1 MSDQIDRYNY
11 PTTIYSG
18 AGARHKIPDIL
29 KDAGKSHPL
38 IVTDRGIASLPICAE
53 MRRIVSDAG
62 MMNDTYSDIF
72 GNPTKHQVVGGVNA
86 YRKYDC
92 DSIIAFGGGAAIDV
106 AKAIAVMINHP
117 GDLFDYED
125 TSRGK
130 PITKEIPF
138 TVSVPTTAGTG
149 SEAGRSAV
157 VSDDD
162 TKRKKIIFAP
172 SLMAKVV
179 FLDPEFT
186 TDLPASITATTG
198 MDALTHLVEAY
209 LAKGEQPLCDGIALE
224 GMRRLAIHLPKCVEF
239 AKKGNKKTKEHIES
253 RRQMLNAAMM
263 GAVAF
268 QKGLGVTH
276 SCAHALST
284 VVDMHHGLANGILI
298 PYCMKFNAAGMN
310 DRFKTMAMA
319 VGLKSTTPAA
329 FIKWLEALKKK
340 IGIPKNLKDVGVKK
354 EHLARLV
361 EIAVDDVCHPS
372 NPKPVTKKD
381 FEKIFRAA
389 IG

>member
-1 MSDQIDRYNY
+1 MSTSIDRYNY

-18 AGARHKIPDIL
+18 AGARFKIPDFL

-38 IVTDRGIASLPICAE
+38 IVTDRGIAALPICTE
-53 MRRIVSDAG
+53 MQKIISEAG
-62 MMNDTYSDIF
+62 LANDTYSEVF
-72 GNPTKHQVVGGVNA
+72 GNPTKNQVTGGVKAFRNNS
-86 YRKYDC
+86 C

-125 TSRGK
+125 IAGAK
-130 PITKEIPF
+130 PITRDIPF
-138 TVSVPTTAGTG
+138 TISVPTTAGTG
-149 SEAGRSAV
+149 SEAGRSTV
-157 VSDDD
+157 ISDEK

-172 SLMAKVV
+172 SLMAKAV

-186 TDLPASITATTG
+186 TDLPANITATTG

-224 GMRRLAIHLPKCVEF
+224 GMKRLAVHLPKCVEF
-239 AKKGNKKTKEHIES
+239 ARKGNKKTKEHIES

-284 VVDMHHGLANGILI
+284 VCDMHHGLANGILI
-298 PYCMKFNAAGMN
+298 SYCMQFNSKGMN
-310 DRFKTMAMA
+310 ERFKAMGTA
-319 VGLKSTTPAA
+319 VGLKSPTPPV
-329 FIKWLEALKKK
+329 FVKWLENLKKK
-340 IGIPKNLKDVGVKK
+340 IGIPKHLKDVGVKK
-354 EHLARLV
+354 EDLEKLV
-361 EIAVDDVCHPS
+361 AIAVDDVCHPS
-372 NPKPVTKKD
+372 NPRPVTKKD
-381 FEKIFRAA
+381 FEKIFKAA

>member
-1 MSDQIDRYNY
+1 MTSQIDRYNY

-18 AGARHKIPDIL
+18 AGARFKIPDIL
-29 KDAGKSHPL
+29 KEAGKTHPL
-38 IVTDRGIASLPICAE
+38 IVTDKGIAALPICKE
-53 MRRIVSDAG
+53 MQKIISDAG
-62 MMNDTYSDIF
+62 LLNDTYGDIY
-72 GNPTKHQVVGGVNA
+72 GNPTKKQVTGGVNA
-86 YRKYDC
+86 FRSNGC

-106 AKAIAVMINHP
+106 AKAIAVMINHT

-125 TSRGK
+125 VAGAK
-130 PITKEIPF
+130 PITREIPF

-149 SEAGRSAV
+149 SEAGRSTV
-157 VSDDD
+157 ISDDN

-172 SLMAKVV
+172 SLMAKAV

-186 TDLPASITATTG
+186 LDLPANITATTG

-224 GMRRLAIHLPKCVEF
+224 GLRRLAVHLPKCVEF

-298 PYCMKFNAAGMN
+298 PYCMQFNSKGMN
-310 DRFKTMAMA
+310 DRFKAMALA

-329 FIKWLEALKKK
+329 FIKWLENLKKK
-340 IGIPKNLKDVGVKK
+340 IGVPKHLKEVGVKK
-354 EHLARLV
+354 EHLEKLV
-361 EIAVDDVCHPS
+361 EIALDDVCHPS

-381 FEKIFRAA
+381 FEKIFKAA